1 MYAKDQSAIMT
12 FATQN
17 TKANLSTT
25 LLSCLFVLVC
35 LYFCL
40 YFFINNVCHCTETE
54 PILSLTF
61 QNEKEKNGKKKKR
74 NLVLP
79 LDGTEVETNL
89 LLTFRISENRS
100 PSPLLRAR
108 GCR

>member
-35 LYFCL
+35 LYF
-40 YFFINNVCHCTETE
+40 FINNVCHCTEAE
-54 PILSLTF
+54 PNLSLTF
-61 QNEKEKNGKKKKR
+61 QNQKEKNGKKKKR

-89 LLTFRISENRS
+89 LLTFQISESQS
-100 PSPLLRAR
+100 PSPSLRAR
-108 GCR
+108 GCQ